1 LLKFA
6 IFAPGARRNRLALGT
21 AALVAVAVVSGCAG
35 GPGHSRAAP
44 APVPVTSAGGAS
56 FITKSVARAAG
67 AAKTR
72 KGASPSARPK
82 AGSPRST
89 GPGGGGVPSPPR
101 SAGPVVRS
109 PYTWPFAWN
118 SVWNLP
124 IAVTAAYAKA
134 GIASA
139 ASYEDSGAA
148 DYDSVNPSF
157 PVVSLRDARLASGHI
172 GAVSVYGDP
181 GMSADGKLNTCSAFL
196 GTDKTS
202 VYQGQTT
209 QLAAGGN
216 PSFGGA
222 LDDASLPV
230 DITGAGT
237 TGCHGGSGLSGLGG
251 TLTLADVTQSGPI
264 SHALKVALDG
274 VTNYSGSNRGFRW
287 PAVNADN
294 GYNTP
299 SSENY
304 YGRADSNVQEGSLL
318 ALPRS
323 INPASFSNPT
333 VARIARAMQHYGAY
347 VVDTTATAKN
357 SYSTLIVNYNA
368 APRLVANL
376 CVNAT
381 PCGSPSSNK
390 AIFSSQLDAL
400 FRDLDVVTNNTAA
413 TPGGGAIGAGRCAP
427 YAPPFTGGSGAP
439 PPVSVVSC

>member
-1 LLKFA
+1 MLKFA
-6 IFAPGARRNRLALGT
+6 IFPPGARRNRLTLGT
-21 AALVAVAVVSGCAG
+21 AAFIAVAVVTGCGG

-44 APVPVTSAGGAS
+44 APVPATSAGGAS
-56 FITKSVARAAG
+56 FITKSVARAAR
-67 AAKTR
+67 AAKPG
-72 KGASPSARPK
+72 KASSPGASPK
-82 AGSPRST
+82 AG
-89 GPGGGGVPSPPR
+89 GPGAAGPGGGVPSPPR
-101 SAGPVVRS
+101 SVGPVARS

-124 IAVTAAYAKA
+124 IAATAAYGKA
-134 GIASA
+134 GITSA
-139 ASYEDSGAA
+139 ASYEDSGSA

-157 PVVSLRDARLASGHI
+157 PVVSLGDARLASGHI

-181 GMSADGKLNTCSAFL
+181 QMSADGNLNTCSAFL
-196 GTDKTS
+196 GTDKAS

-209 QLAAGGN
+209 QLTAGGN
-216 PSFGGA
+216 PNFGGA

-230 DITGAGT
+230 DIKGAGT

-251 TLTLADVTQSGPI
+251 TLTLADLTKSGPI
-264 SHALKVALDG
+264 SHVLKVALDG

-294 GYNTP
+294 GYNNP

-304 YGRADSNVQEGSLL
+304 YGRASSNVQEGSLL

-333 VARIARAMQHYGAY
+333 VAKIARAMQNYGAY

-357 SYSTLIVNYNA
+357 NYSTLIVNYDA
-368 APRLVANL
+368 AARLVSGL
-376 CVNAT
+376 CIKAT

-390 AIFSSQLDAL
+390 DIFSSQLDVL

-413 TPGGGAIGAGRCAP
+413 TPGGGVIGAGRCAA

-439 PPVSVVSC
+439 PSVSVVSC